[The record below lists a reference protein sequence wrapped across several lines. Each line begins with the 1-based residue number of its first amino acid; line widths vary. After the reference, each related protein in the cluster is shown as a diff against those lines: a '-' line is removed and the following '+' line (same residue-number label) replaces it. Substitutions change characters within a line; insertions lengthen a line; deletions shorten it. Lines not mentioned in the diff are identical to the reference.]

1 MKRTKVRFS
10 LQKGDNFMKWRIVY
24 PDGSVKYYNP
34 DEVQLIMRGCTL
46 KNNKKAATKIF
57 NGETT
62 KVVCAW
68 IMCESVQVTYP
79 SMGIA
84 PYGVSYD
91 VMNMLK
97 GNLGAT
103 PYKVSYNPRK
113 EPNWV
118 IEVRDADN
126 TLREIIYSVGK
137 ELISPHLYYK
147 TLT

>member
-1 MKRTKVRFS
+1 MRRTKVRFS
-10 LQKGDNFMKWRIVY
+10 LQKGDNYMKWRIIY

-34 DEVQLIMRGCTL
+34 SEVQLIMRGCTL
-46 KNNKKAATKIF
+46 KNNKKAATKIY

-68 IMCESVQVTYP
+68 IMCDTVQVTY
-79 SMGIA
+79 SDMGVA

-103 PYKVSYNPRK
+103 PYKVLYNPRK

-118 IEVRDADN
+118 IEGKDADN
-126 TLREIIYSVGK
+126 TFREIIYSVGK
-137 ELISPHLYYK
+137 ELICIEP
-147 TLT
+147 

>member
-10 LQKGDNFMKWRIVY
+10 LQKGDNYMKWRIIY
-24 PDGSVKYYNP
+24 PDGSVKYFNP

-118 IEVRDADN
+118 IGEENADN
-126 TLREIIYSVGK
+126 TFREIIYSVGK
-137 ELISPHLYYK
+137 ELLLVEP
-147 TLT
+147 

>member
-1 MKRTKVRFS
+1 MRRTKVRFT
-10 LQKGDNFMKWRIVY
+10 LQKGENYMKWRIIY
-24 PDGSVKYYNP
+24 SDGSVKYYNP
-34 DEVQLIMRGCTL
+34 SEVQLIMRGCTL

-57 NGETT
+57 NGETN

-68 IMCESVQVTYP
+68 IMCESVQVTN
-79 SMGIA
+79 SDMGAA
-84 PYGVSYD
+84 PYSVSYD

-118 IEVRDADN
+118 IEGKDADN
-126 TLREIIYSVGK
+126 TFREIIYSVGR
-137 ELISPHLYYK
+137 ELLCVEP
-147 TLT
+147 

>member
-1 MKRTKVRFS
+1 MRRTKVRFS
-10 LQKGDNFMKWRIVY
+10 LQKGENYMKWRIIHS
-24 PDGSVKYYNP
+24 DGSVKYYNP
-34 DEVQLIMRGCTL
+34 SEVQLIMRGCTL

-57 NGETT
+57 NGETN

-68 IMCESVQVTYP
+68 IMCESVQVTN
-79 SMGIA
+79 SDMGAA
-84 PYGVSYD
+84 PYSVSYD

-118 IEVRDADN
+118 IEGKDADN
-126 TLREIIYSVGK
+126 TFREIIYSVGK
-137 ELISPHLYYK
+137 ELLCVEP
-147 TLT
+147 

>member
-1 MKRTKVRFS
+1 MRRTKVRFS
-10 LQKGDNFMKWRIVY
+10 LQKGDNYMKWRIIY

-34 DEVQLIMRGCTL
+34 SEVQLIIRGCTL

-68 IMCESVQVTYP
+68 ILCDSVQVTY
-79 SMGIA
+79 SDMGVE

-103 PYKVSYNPRK
+103 PYKVLYNPRK

-118 IEVRDADN
+118 IEGKDADN
-126 TLREIIYSVGK
+126 TFREIIYSVGK
-137 ELISPHLYYK
+137 ELICIKP
-147 TLT
+147 

>member
-10 LQKGDNFMKWRIVY
+10 LQKGDNYMKWRIVY
-24 PDGSVKYYNP
+24 PDGSVVYYNP

-68 IMCESVQVTYP
+68 IMCESVRVTYT
-79 SMGIA
+79 SMGVE

-91 VMNMLK
+91 VINILK

-118 IEVRDADN
+118 IEGRNADN
-126 TLREIIYSVGK
+126 TMREIIYSVGK
-137 ELISPHLYYK
+137 ELLYIK
-147 TLT
+147 P

>member
-1 MKRTKVRFS
+1 MRRTKVRFS
-10 LQKGDNFMKWRIVY
+10 LQKGENYMKWRIIY
-24 PDGSVKYYNP
+24 SDGSVKYYNP
-34 DEVQLIMRGCTL
+34 SEVQLIMRGCTL

-57 NGETT
+57 NGETN

-68 IMCESVQVTYP
+68 IMCESVQVTN
-79 SMGIA
+79 SDMGAA
-84 PYGVSYD
+84 PYSVSYD

-118 IEVRDADN
+118 IEGKDADN
-126 TLREIIYSVGK
+126 TFREIIYSVGR
-137 ELISPHLYYK
+137 ELLCVEP
-147 TLT
+147 

>member
-1 MKRTKVRFS
+1 MRRTKVRFS
-10 LQKGDNFMKWRIVY
+10 LQKGENYMKWRIIHS
-24 PDGSVKYYNP
+24 DGSVKYYNP
-34 DEVQLIMRGCTL
+34 SEVQLIMRGCTL

-57 NGETT
+57 NGETN

-68 IMCESVQVTYP
+68 IMCESVQVTN
-79 SMGIA
+79 SDMGAA
-84 PYGVSYD
+84 PYSVSYD

-118 IEVRDADN
+118 IEGKDADN
-126 TLREIIYSVGK
+126 TFREIIYSVGR
-137 ELISPHLYYK
+137 ELLCVEP
-147 TLT
+147 

>member
-10 LQKGDNFMKWRIVY
+10 LQRGDNYMKWRIIY
-24 PDGSVKYYNP
+24 PDGSVRYYNP
-34 DEVQLIMRGCTL
+34 SEVQLVMRGCTL
-46 KNNKKAATKIF
+46 KNNKKAATKIL

-68 IMCESVQVTYP
+68 IMCKSVEICY
-79 SMGIA
+79 SDFI
-84 PYGVSYD
+84 D
-91 VMNMLK
+91 
-97 GNLGAT
+97 AT

-118 IEVRDADN
+118 IEGKDADN
-126 TLREIIYSVGK
+126 TFREIIYSVGK
-137 ELISPHLYYK
+137 ELITPHLYYK